1 MTYENLAVSVIL
13 EFPCKECGI
22 ENCSDEVCRIR
33 YFFFGKKEVEV
44 VRILSSSSYHR
55 KTTWFSLYRVF
66 ICHLIA

>member
-33 YFFFGKKEVEV
+33 YFFL
-44 VRILSSSSYHR
+44 VRKRL
-55 KTTWFSLYRVF
+55 KW
-66 ICHLIA
+66 